1 MNADRYARLERLGV
15 RTITTADAAATWRV
29 SGMTAS
35 KTLARLAAAGLIVRL
50 RRGLWLVERS
60 ATAELIATDLTA
72 PYPSYVSHLSALY
85 AHGVIDQVPAEV
97 HVVAVGAE
105 PRRIST
111 SRGAFRIHRVPPRL
125 FGGFEQAGNAPLAS
139 TEKALFDWAYLSVAS
154 GRPHARLPETD
165 LPARLR
171 HRELERWLARIDVPR
186 IQTLTRRLIDQRT
199 EESGGVGAPRVE
211 QG

>member
-1 MNADRYARLERLGV
+1 MNAERYARLERLGV

-50 RRGLWLVERS
+50 RRGLWLIERS

-72 PYPSYVSHLSALY
+72 PYPSYVSHVSALH
-85 AHGVIDQVPAEV
+85 AHGIIDQVPAEV
-97 HVVAVGAE
+97 HVVAAGAE

-125 FGGFEQAGNAPLAS
+125 FGGFVTVEGVPLA
-139 TEKALFDWAYLSVAS
+139 TAEKALFDWAYLSVVS
-154 GRPHARLPETD
+154 GRPRARLPETD
-165 LPARLR
+165 WPAGLR
-171 HRELERWLARIDVPR
+171 RRELARWVGRIDVPR
-186 IQTLTRRLIDQRT
+186 IRTLTRRLIDQRT
-199 EESGGVGAPRVE
+199 EGSSSLDAPSA
-211 QG
+211 